1 MSSEYVI
8 EMSHI
13 DKQFGGV
20 YALKDVSLLLKKGTV
35 LALLGENGAGK
46 STLMKILT
54 GVITKDGGTVK
65 MNGEEIN
72 PAISGSTGYGVA
84 YVRRNLR
91 WWTILQWL
99 RTSTWVVSHI

>member
-65 MNGEEIN
+65 MNGGGN
-72 PAISGSTGYGVA
+72 RSPQLCGSTGYGDCLCA
-84 YVRRNLR
+84 AGTCAGGLFY
-91 WWTILQWL
+91 
-99 RTSTWVVSHI
+99 SG